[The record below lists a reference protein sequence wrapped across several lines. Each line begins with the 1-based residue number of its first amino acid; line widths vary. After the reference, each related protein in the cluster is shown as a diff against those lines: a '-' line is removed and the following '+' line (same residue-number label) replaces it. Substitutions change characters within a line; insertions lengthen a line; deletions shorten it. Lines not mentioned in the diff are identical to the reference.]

1 MIEANKT
8 SLRESRPQGLTFTQM
23 GQDIKKH
30 RLTMYKV
37 LAVTF
42 VLSAIYALS
51 LPNYYTCKVMLAP
64 EITNTKGSGSLAG
77 LASSFGI
84 NLSSGTTGGDALTP
98 TLYPELMNSVSFRSS
113 LFPVTIPYDGN
124 KITYFDYLKN
134 HQKSP
139 WWSAAMK
146 AVFSLFSSSSEP
158 VDEKINPFQLTED
171 QSAVAEQM
179 TEKVVCD
186 VDAVTMAITINVTDQ
201 DPLVAATMADSVKTR
216 LQNFITHYRTQKARV
231 DLAYN
236 QKLYKETKTR
246 YEKARQLYAEYSDAN
261 QDIILQ
267 TVRQRQT
274 DLENEMQLQ
283 YNAYTQVAAQLLAAE
298 AKVQQETPAF
308 TTLQPASVPLKKKGP
323 HRSRICLIALFIAFL
338 GSSIYAINKE
348 GHLSSL

>member
-1 MIEANKT
+1 
-8 SLRESRPQGLTFTQM
+8 M

-30 RLTMYKV
+30 RFTMYKA
-37 LAVTF
+37 LAVAF
-42 VLSAIYALS
+42 ILSVIYSLS
-51 LPNYYTCKVMLAP
+51 IPNYYTCKVMLAP

-77 LASSFGI
+77 IASSFGI
-84 NLSSGTTGGDALTP
+84 NLSSGSTGGDALTP
-98 TLYPELMNSVSFRSS
+98 TLYPELMNSVSFRAS
-113 LFPVTIPYDGN
+113 LFPVTIPYDGD

-134 HQKSP
+134 HQQSP

-146 AVFSLFSSSSEP
+146 AVISLFSSSSES
-158 VDEKINPFQLTED
+158 VNDSINPFQLTEG
-171 QSAVAEQM
+171 QSVVVEQM
-179 TEKVVCD
+179 VEKVVCD

-236 QKLYKETKTR
+236 QKLYKETKAR

-261 QDIILQ
+261 QDVILQ

-274 DLENEMQLQ
+274 DLENDMQLQ

-308 TTLQPASVPLKKKGP
+308 TTLQPASVPIKKKGP
-323 HRSRICLIALFIAFL
+323 HRSRICLMALFVAFI
-338 GSSIYAINKE
+338 GTSIYAFHKE
-348 GHLSSL
+348 GHLSSLL